1 MKRLL
6 FVECSPR
13 LRHSASRAAGARLVE
28 RLCRREP
35 GLRVIRRDL
44 ARDPPPLVDEAFTEA
59 MHVPAPE
66 RSSAQNAALAQSET
80 LIGELEASDVLV
92 LSTPMHN
99 FTVPAVL
106 KAWID
111 QVLRVDR
118 SFRRTP
124 RGKVGLLADRPT
136 YVLVAAGGAVVGERA
151 KQPDFLTP
159 YIEAVL
165 ATLGIRSLSF
175 LYVNGGRDGVAD
187 RSRAWPDDRLAVEL
201 PTGSDAAH
209 PEEWVES
216 DG

>member
-1 MKRLL
+1 MKTLL
-6 FVECSPR
+6 LVECSSR
-13 LRHSASRAAGARLVE
+13 LRHSVSRAASACLVE

-35 GLRVIRRDL
+35 ELRVVRRDL
-44 ARDPPPLVDEAFTEA
+44 ARDPPALVDEAFTEA

-66 RSSAQNAALAQSET
+66 RSPDQRAALAQSET
-80 LIGELEASDVLV
+80 LIGELEASDMLV

-124 RGKVGLLADRPT
+124 QGKVGLLADRPT
-136 YVLVAAGGAVVGERA
+136 YVVVAAGGAITGERA
-151 KQPDFLTP
+151 KQPDLLTP

-165 ATLGIRSLSF
+165 ATLGIRSPGF
-175 LYVNGGRDGVAD
+175 LYMDGVRDG
-187 RSRAWPDDRLAVEL
+187 
-201 PTGSDAAH
+201 AARR
-209 PEEWVES
+209 PIPRQ
-216 DG
+216 GT